1 MKKKTS
7 PPKTKGAKQQSWTET
22 TCNNC
27 DEAKCTFFFYETC
40 EKCGQQHLV
49 MIPICHFDEF
59 CLFIA
64 PPMPAEACCHHDIDI
79 FRKKTN
85 KRVTQDPV
93 YVCVCVRVW
102 MARHSL
108 VVWYFNFDILQKHG
122 LLATVRWNWN
132 LFFICRIG
140 NVMNEKYLPNTF
152 RFGCASFPYL
162 GPFACFVEWSVE
174 AKKRENSTKYGELHE
189 M

>member
-1 MKKKTS
+1 M
-7 PPKTKGAKQQSWTET
+7 
-22 TCNNC
+22 
-27 DEAKCTFFFYETC
+27 
-40 EKCGQQHLV
+40 
-49 MIPICHFDEF
+49 
-59 CLFIA
+59 
-64 PPMPAEACCHHDIDI
+64 
-79 FRKKTN
+79 
-85 KRVTQDPV
+85 
-93 YVCVCVRVW
+93 CVCVRVW

-174 AKKRENSTKYGELHE
+174 AKKERKLHE
-189 M
+189 IWWITRNVVVFPDERWNYSNCSLRANVCVSVYVRWARLNRSILNVDSENVIRTIWMKKCGEKKRTALLY